1 VKALLLLLL
10 IVAGIWFWRQRQA
23 GADTEAVDEAAD
35 DAATPPVAP
44 AAPVALEMVRCQC
57 CGVHLP
63 GHEAV
68 AGKNG
73 PYCSAEHRQQSE
85 P

>member
-10 IVAGIWFWRQRQA
+10 IAAGIWFWRQRQA
-23 GADTEAVDEAAD
+23 GADTDANAAD
-35 DAATPPVAP
+35 DAAAPPAVP